1 MVDNKNEMNEELEGE
16 REFYTLVDA
25 DTDEEL
31 EFEKIAE
38 VELGGKKYV
47 AMIPAVEDD
56 EIPEDGFYEY
66 VILRVE
72 ESADG
77 VDFVSPDSEEEE
89 ELVEQA
95 FDQLFSEEL
104 DYDAK

>member
-1 MVDNKNEMNEELEGE
+1 MADNKEMMNENEGE

-25 DTDEEL
+25 DTNEEI

-47 AMIPAVEDD
+47 AMIPATD

-72 ESADG
+72 ESEEG
-77 VDFVSPDSEEEE
+77 VDFVSVDDEKEA
-89 ELVEQA
+89 ELVEDA
-95 FDQLFSEEL
+95 FDQIFSEEI
-104 DYDAK
+104 DYDGK

>member
-1 MVDNKNEMNEELEGE
+1 MSDKLNNEMNEANEGE

-25 DTDEEL
+25 DNGEEI

-47 AMIPAVEDD
+47 AMIPAEEDVS
-56 EIPEDGFYEY
+56 EDGFYEY

-72 ESADG
+72 ESEDG
-77 VDFVSPDSEEEE
+77 IDFVSVDDEKEA
-89 ELVEQA
+89 ELVEDA
-95 FDQLFSEEL
+95 FDQIFSEEI
-104 DYDAK
+104 DYDGK

>member
-1 MVDNKNEMNEELEGE
+1 MADNMNGMNEELEGE

-25 DTDEEL
+25 DTNEEL

-47 AMIPAVEDD
+47 AMIPADEDTS
-56 EIPEDGFYEY
+56 EEEFCEY

-72 ESADG
+72 ESEDG

-95 FDQLFSEEL
+95 FDQIFSEEL
-104 DYDAK
+104 DYDAR

>member
-1 MVDNKNEMNEELEGE
+1 MNDNKNAMMDEAEGE

-25 DTDEEL
+25 DTNEEI

-47 AMIPAVEDD
+47 AMIPAAD
-56 EIPEDGFYEY
+56 EVSDDGFYEY

-72 ESADG
+72 ESEEG
-77 VDFVSPDSEEEE
+77 VDFVSVDDEKEA
-89 ELVEQA
+89 ELVEDA
-95 FDQLFSEEL
+95 FDQIFSEEI
-104 DYDAK
+104 DYDGK

>member
-1 MVDNKNEMNEELEGE
+1 MADNKEMMNENEGE

-25 DTDEEL
+25 DTNEEI

-47 AMIPAVEDD
+47 AMIPASD

-72 ESADG
+72 ESEEG
-77 VDFVSPDSEEEE
+77 VDFVSVDDEKEA
-89 ELVEQA
+89 ELVEDA
-95 FDQLFSEEL
+95 FDQIFSEEI
-104 DYDAK
+104 DYDGK